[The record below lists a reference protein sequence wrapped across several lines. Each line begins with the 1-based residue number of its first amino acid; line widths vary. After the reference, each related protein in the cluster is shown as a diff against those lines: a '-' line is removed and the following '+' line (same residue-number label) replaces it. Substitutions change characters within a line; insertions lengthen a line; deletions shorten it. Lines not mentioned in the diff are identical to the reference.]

1 MVMFKKRY
9 GLYSLMIFLLLG
21 SCLSDAGDENS
32 QDPSSTGDAVF
43 LFIDEDSIDNG
54 NEPNNFSDVDVNDQI
69 ARIGL
74 RDQLRY
80 FRQNVGQRIDLYTG
94 QVGDEGWFAIT
105 SIPNRWVNAGPT
117 NNGLRN
123 YLAPGPGLGSPNVD
137 DDREVLLD
145 EIPNV
150 IPMRATAMKML
161 IGQTVLAVV
170 YDSDISINY
179 SPIEGNLKGDNLGIV
194 AFKVVDVRERRD
206 GSTSSLPVVTIEIL
220 DTDLVINRNL
230 VLFSNVPRPSSSSEP
245 FDIRPPANVSS
256 PQFIDAN

>member
-1 MVMFKKRY
+1 MFKKRY
-9 GLYSLMIFLLLG
+9 GFFSLMVFLVMG
-21 SCLSDAGDENS
+21 SCLSDASDENG
-32 QDPSSTGDAVF
+32 QDLSTSGDAVF
-43 LFIDEDSIDNG
+43 LLIDEDSIDNG

-74 RDQLRY
+74 RDQLR
-80 FRQNVGQRIDLYTG
+80 FFKQNVGSRIDLYTG
-94 QVGDEGWFAIT
+94 QVGDEGWFALT

-117 NNGLRN
+117 ENGLRN

-150 IPMRATAMKML
+150 IPLRATALKML
-161 IGQTVLAVV
+161 VGQTVLAVV

-179 SPIEGNLKGDNLGIV
+179 SPIEGNLKGENLGIV
-194 AFKVVDVRERRD
+194 AFRVIEVRERVD
-206 GSTSSLPVVTIEIL
+206 GSSSSLPVVSIEIM
-220 DTDLVINRNL
+220 DADLVINRNM

-245 FDIRPPANVSS
+245 FDIRPPSNVNS
-256 PQFIDAN
+256 PEFIDAN

>member
-1 MVMFKKRY
+1 MFKKRY

-21 SCLSDAGDENS
+21 SCLSDAVDESN
-32 QDPSSTGDAVF
+32 QDSSSTGDAVF
-43 LFIDEDSIDNG
+43 LLIDEDSIDNG
-54 NEPNNFSDVDVNDQI
+54 NEPNNFSDVDINDQI

-80 FRQNVGQRIDLYTG
+80 FKQNVGQRIDLYTG
-94 QVGDEGWFAIT
+94 QVGDEGWFALT
-105 SIPNRWVNAGPT
+105 SIPNRWINAGPT

-150 IPMRATAMKML
+150 IPLRATGLRML
-161 IGQTVLAVV
+161 VGQTVLSVV

-194 AFKVVDVRERRD
+194 AFKVVDVRERTN
-206 GSTSSLPVVTIEIL
+206 GSSSSLPIVTVEIM
-220 DTDLVINRNL
+220 DAELVIQRDL
-230 VLFSNVPRPSSSSEP
+230 VLFSNVPRPRSSSEP
-245 FDIRPPANVSS
+245 FDIRPPGNVIA
-256 PQFIDAN
+256 PEFIDAN